1 MTRSSGKNLNRD
13 IPQEDKN
20 LVRDHFLSLT
30 KENPI
35 ASIDHRIIMPDGEI
49 RWQRWSDR
57 AIFNDGGTLIE
68 YQSVGRDITE
78 TKRSEE
84 DLRVINVELQ
94 AAYEQIAATEE
105 ELRQNYN
112 ELNKK
117 EQKLRESEE
126 NYRRIVETAYEGIWV
141 LDSQFRIRAGK

>member
-1 MTRSSGKNLNRD
+1 
-13 IPQEDKN
+13 
-20 LVRDHFLSLT
+20 
-30 KENPI
+30 
-35 ASIDHRIIMPDGEI
+35 MPDGEI

-57 AIFNDGGTLIE
+57 AIFTDLGALIE

-84 DLRVINVELQ
+84 KMRIINGELQ

-105 ELRQNYN
+105 ELRQNYD

-126 NYRRIVETAYEGIWV
+126 KYCRIIETADEGTGYLTV
-141 LDSQFRIRAGK
+141 SSGYSR